1 MVIMKDT
8 NVTVDLNDTEVA
20 AGVGVRTSET
30 NGSAPPPSASAALA
44 AAAAAA
50 SASSGAGGGNNNNV
64 KENSFG
70 GGGGGGKPEKPN
82 VTFDPNPTI
91 LLTNSG
97 KVVTCV

>member
-44 AAAAAA
+44 AAAA

-64 KENSFG
+64 KENL
-70 GGGGGGKPEKPN
+70 GGGGGKPEKPN